1 MNAKESLDLKRL
13 IDESQCENNTENIR
27 KLKHSVLIRND
38 IRKMNELKKSNAA
51 LYKTNIDEFTAI
63 SQQECAF
70 LFNHYTDIFNKLL
83 KDELDLRIMTQ
94 ILMVL
99 KMIEDEQ
106 VDQHEGSVLV
116 GKYLK
121 ELYIDSALKRADNI
135 DKEHDHER
143 VQINNGK
150 ELSWKKFKQMNM

>member
-1 MNAKESLDLKRL
+1 MNGKESLDLKRL

-38 IRKMNELKKSNAA
+38 IRKMNELKKTNAA
-51 LYKTNIDEFTAI
+51 LYNSNLEEFTAV

-70 LFNHYTDIFNKLL
+70 LFNNYTDIFNKLL
-83 KDELDLRIMTQ
+83 KDELDLRIMTK
-94 ILMVL
+94 ILMIL

-116 GKYLK
+116 GKFLK
-121 ELYIDSALKRADNI
+121 ELYIDSAIKRADNI
-135 DKEHDHER
+135 DKEHEHER
-143 VQINNGK
+143 AQINNGK